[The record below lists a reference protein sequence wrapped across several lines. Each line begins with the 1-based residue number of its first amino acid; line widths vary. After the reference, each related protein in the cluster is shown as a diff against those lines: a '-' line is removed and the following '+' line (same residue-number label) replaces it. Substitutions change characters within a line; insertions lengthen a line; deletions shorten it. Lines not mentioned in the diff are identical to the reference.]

1 MTYLVSYCSPLN
13 RSPQHSAGVTMPD
26 KTYPKTITLSDG
38 AAVSIELMNAED
50 RDAVL
55 AFAGRLNE
63 EDLLFLRVDITQP
76 EVVDDWMSNINSGR
90 TLSLAAFDD
99 RGLVGYAS
107 VFKNAAP
114 WTRRVGEIR
123 VNVSQEYRT
132 RGLGKNLASEIFSV
146 ARGLGLKKLMA
157 NMTSDQHGAQS
168 AFRRLGFVPEALLA
182 DYVEDRKGTP
192 RDLVIMSYDID
203 GHSDRI
209 ADTVK
214 I

>member
-1 MTYLVSYCSPLN
+1 MSDNP
-13 RSPQHSAGVTMPD
+13 
-26 KTYPKTITLSDG
+26 YPKAITLPDG
-38 AAVSIELMNAED
+38 AEVKIEQMTPGD
-50 RDAVL
+50 RDGVL
-55 AFAGRLNE
+55 AFANNLSE
-63 EDLLFLRVDITQP
+63 EDMLFLRTDITQP
-76 EVVDDWMSNINSGR
+76 ETVDAWMNNLKEGR
-90 TLSLAAFDD
+90 SSSLAAFDD
-99 RGLVGYAS
+99 SGLIGYAT
-107 VFKNAAP
+107 VHRNAAP

-123 VNVSQEYRT
+123 VNVSKEYRA
-132 RGLGKNLASEIFSV
+132 RGLGKNLTSEIFAV

-157 NMTSDQHGAQS
+157 QMTSDQHGAQA

-203 GHSDRI
+203 GHSDSI

>member
-1 MTYLVSYCSPLN
+1 
-13 RSPQHSAGVTMPD
+13 MPD
-26 KTYPKTITLSDG
+26 NTYPKAITLPDG
-38 AAVSIELMNAED
+38 AVVNIALMGTDD

-55 AFAGRLNE
+55 AFANGLSE
-63 EDLLFLRVDITQP
+63 EDMLFLRVDITQP
-76 EVVDDWMSNINSGR
+76 DVVDDWMSNLEAGR
-90 TLSLAAFDD
+90 SISLAVFDD
-99 RGLVGYAS
+99 NGLIGYAT
-107 VFKNAAP
+107 VHRNAAP

-123 VNVSQEYRT
+123 VNVNQDYRA
-132 RGLGKNLASEIFSV
+132 RGLGKNLTSEIFSV
-146 ARGLGLKKLMA
+146 ARGMGLKKLMA

-203 GHSDRI
+203 GHTDSI
-209 ADTVK
+209 ADTVR